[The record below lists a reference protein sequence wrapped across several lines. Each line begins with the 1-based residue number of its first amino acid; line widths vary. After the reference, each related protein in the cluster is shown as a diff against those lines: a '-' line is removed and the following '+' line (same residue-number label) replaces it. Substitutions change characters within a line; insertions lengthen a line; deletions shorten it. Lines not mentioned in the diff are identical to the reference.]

1 MRLEIKE
8 KVLGGRH
15 PDTALTLHNLA
26 TLLAGSR
33 RTAEAEA
40 LYGRALAVFESALG
54 TAHPHTEVCREGL
67 AALQG

>member
-1 MRLEIKE
+1 LS
-8 KVLGGRH
+8 GGH

-26 TLLAGSR
+26 TLLAGSG
-33 RTAEAEA
+33 RTADARE

-67 AALQG
+67 AAIQG